1 MASIGSG
8 PGIGSGS
15 KISVNAVRPV
25 GTSSADA
32 DQAGGAATSAASGDG
47 ATVVSTTALDAGYLP
62 DHPHQDQRRDDR
74 RWHDAASLMMSK
86 AHSSFDLR
94 ETLRQ
99 MVAVLQEARQALAG
113 LDLDGIMGSA
123 AAKSDMCDVIEM
135 ANVSALDDECRGL
148 LEAARKMN
156 QVNRQVRHLIAA
168 NV

>member
-1 MASIGSG
+1 
-8 PGIGSGS
+8 
-15 KISVNAVRPV
+15 
-25 GTSSADA
+25 
-32 DQAGGAATSAASGDG
+32 
-47 ATVVSTTALDAGYLP
+47 
-62 DHPHQDQRRDDR
+62 
-74 RWHDAASLMMSK
+74 MMSK

-99 MVAVLQEARQALAG
+99 MVAVLQEERQALAG

-156 QVNRQVRHLIAA
+156 EVNRQVRNLIAA
-168 NV
+168 NVAARLEAFAGGPALYRARGGVGSPAYAYAAARG